1 VRCLKSRPA
10 WQLQTGMTI
19 SAKGLIE
26 WTTNPEMEG
35 GTVVVTVLVLDE
47 RASMAAGVFAVTAV
61 TVNPPPA
68 LAGIGP
74 QTVEAGE
81 ELIVKPSATDPN
93 DTELVYTAT
102 ELPFGAVFDPETGF
116 RWTPA
121 DDQLGVHEVTFGVT
135 DPHGAADEELVVIT
149 VTLKPNVPPTIE
161 PLETVVVLRGEKMS
175 VQLVADDPDGD
186 NAKLTYQ
193 LWVAPAEMTI
203 SAKGLIEWT
212 TNPEMEG
219 GTVEVFVLVLDERAS
234 MASGVFDVTVNQPPE
249 LAGIGP
255 QTVDAGQELIVKP
268 SATDP
273 NDTELVY
280 TATDLPVGAVFDPET
295 GFRWTPAD
303 DQVGVHEVTFVVT
316 DPHGAKA
323 SESVTITVTEAPKK
337 PALTLLSSATVVGE
351 YTEEPEA
358 ILDEVNK
365 TFTVKMSGAMRFY
378 RLRTTGETKLK
389 MTSLQLQGD
398 NAVIAY
404 EIIGE

>member
-121 DDQLGVHEVTFGVT
+121 DDQ
-135 DPHGAADEELVVIT
+135 
-149 VTLKPNVPPTIE
+149 
-161 PLETVVVLRGEKMS
+161 
-175 VQLVADDPDGD
+175 
-186 NAKLTYQ
+186 
-193 LWVAPAEMTI
+193 
-203 SAKGLIEWT
+203 
-212 TNPEMEG
+212 
-219 GTVEVFVLVLDERAS
+219 
-234 MASGVFDVTVNQPPE
+234 
-249 LAGIGP
+249 
-255 QTVDAGQELIVKP
+255 
-268 SATDP
+268 
-273 NDTELVY
+273 
-280 TATDLPVGAVFDPET
+280 
-295 GFRWTPAD
+295 
-303 DQVGVHEVTFVVT
+303 VGVHEVTFVVT